1 MTGLIRATRTE
12 LVKTFTVRSWWL
24 LALILLGYVGFTA
37 GILALFFGDL
47 GELMGVGGATLDPTA
62 RALIVYSST
71 TSVGYMFPA
80 LIGALAVTT
89 EYRHRTLT
97 PTLLA
102 EPRRGLVL
110 TGKALAATV
119 IGAIVGVIGV
129 IDSVGIGASVLS
141 LTGADSRL
149 DDPDVLAALARIV
162 LAMAL
167 WAVIGVG
174 LGSVATNQVVAIV
187 VVLGFTQFLEPIL
200 RLVGGLWEW
209 SADVG
214 RFLPGAATDALV
226 GTGLYSS
233 LSSLDPSAPES
244 LVVLLEWWQGGLVLA
259 GFAVLLIVVGNFTSW
274 RRDVQ

>member
-62 RALIVYSST
+62 SALIVYSST

-119 IGAIVGVIGV
+119 IGAIFGVIGV
-129 IDSVGIGASVLS
+129 IASVGIGASVLS

-174 LGSVATNQVVAIV
+174 SAAWP
-187 VVLGFTQFLEPIL
+187 PIRLL
-200 RLVGGLWEW
+200 R
-209 SADVG
+209 
-214 RFLPGAATDALV
+214 
-226 GTGLYSS
+226 SS
-233 LSSLDPSAPES
+233 LSSGSHNFWSPSSGSSAGSGSGARMSAGSCRAPQPM
-244 LVVLLEWWQGGLVLA
+244 LLSARGSTPLC
-259 GFAVLLIVVGNFTSW
+259 
-274 RRDVQ
+274 RH